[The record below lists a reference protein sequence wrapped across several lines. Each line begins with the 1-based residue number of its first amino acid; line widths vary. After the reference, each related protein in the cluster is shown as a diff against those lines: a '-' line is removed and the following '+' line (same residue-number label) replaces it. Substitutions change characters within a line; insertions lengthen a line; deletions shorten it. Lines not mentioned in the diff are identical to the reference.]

1 MAMVTIMVADEFGEN
16 VPVGWC
22 LSNCEDGTIL
32 SHFFNAIKKKIG
44 VITVNSS
51 CQMMQN
57 SFIQP
62 GNLYYFRAKV
72 TVYLACM
79 SIEHGD
85 TTSSLLKV
93 EIYKLIKV

>member
-1 MAMVTIMVADEFGEN
+1 
-16 VPVGWC
+16 
-22 LSNCEDGTIL
+22 
-32 SHFFNAIKKKIG
+32 
-44 VITVNSS
+44 
-51 CQMMQN
+51 MMQN

-62 GNLYYFRAKV
+62 GNLYYFGEVGTKV

>member
-1 MAMVTIMVADEFGEN
+1 
-16 VPVGWC
+16 
-22 LSNCEDGTIL
+22 
-32 SHFFNAIKKKIG
+32 
-44 VITVNSS
+44 
-51 CQMMQN
+51 MQN

-62 GNLYYFRAKV
+62 GNLYYFGEVGTKV

-93 EIYKLIKV
+93 EIYKLIKVYHNLRLLMEESDVNKFY